1 MIKNKLKLTIKQSL
15 ALDKLEDSTTK
26 SVIFGGGAGGAK
38 SFLGAYWIVKN
49 CLKYEGTTWLVG
61 RKERKALNRTTLK
74 SIFEVCKMQGIKKDI
89 HYNYREQQGEINF
102 FNGSQILLYDLA
114 FQPSDPMYDTLG
126 SLELTGAFIDEVN
139 QLPEIAWNTV
149 KSRIRYKTQEYGLT
163 PKILGSCNP
172 SKNWVYKNFYK
183 PQKDGTIEK
192 DKCFIQAL
200 LTDNPFIDPQYIDQ
214 LKELP
219 KQQRDRL
226 LHGLWEVD
234 DDSALISYDNII
246 NIFTNTHV
254 SKESDTKYIT
264 CDVARMGS
272 DKAVIMVW
280 QGLEVK
286 EIYEYDV
293 SKITEL
299 QTIIVNL
306 KNKHGISNS
315 NIIADEDG
323 VGGGLVDN
331 LKIKGFINNS
341 KALNDENYQ
350 NLKTQ
355 CYYKLSEIIERN
367 EIYISAE
374 LSTKQEEAIIEEL
387 EQVKATDSD
396 SDGKLKIINKQQIKQ
411 NIGRSPDYSDA
422 MMMRMFYQ
430 LVPNPPKN
438 LGIITSK
445 NRKQKIW

>member
-1 MIKNKLKLTIKQSL
+1 MELTLKQTE
-15 ALDKLEDSTTK
+15 ALDKLEDTTTK
-26 SVIFGGGAGGAK
+26 AIIFGGGAGSAK
-38 SFLGAYWIVKN
+38 SFLGAYWVIKN
-49 CLKYEGTTWLVG
+49 CLKYPETTWLVG

-74 SIFEVCKMQGIKKDI
+74 SIFDVCKLQGLKKDT
-89 HYNYREQQGEINF
+89 HYVYREQQGEINF

-114 FQPSDPMYDTLG
+114 FQPSDPEYDTLG
-126 SLELTGAFIDEVN
+126 SLELSGAFVDEVN
-139 QLPEIAWNTV
+139 QLPEIAWNIV
-149 KSRIRYKTQEYGLT
+149 RSRIRYKTQEYGLIPT
-163 PKILGSCNP
+163 ILGTCNP
-172 SKNWVYKNFYK
+172 SKGWVYKNYYK
-183 PQKDGTIEK
+183 PQKDGTINP

-200 LTDNPFIDPQYIDQ
+200 VTDNPFIDPNYIEN
-214 LKELP
+214 LKGLP

-226 LHGLWEVD
+226 LHGKWEID
-234 DDSALISYDNII
+234 DDSALISYDNLI
-246 NIFTNTHV
+246 NLFTNTHIID
-254 SKESDTKYIT
+254 ETATKYIT

-280 QGLEVK
+280 VGLEIIEV
-286 EIYEYDV
+286 YEYAI
-293 SKITEL
+293 SKINEL
-299 QTIIVNL
+299 QAVIIAL
-306 KNKHGISNS
+306 KNKHAVSNL

-331 LKIKGFINNS
+331 LKIRGFINNS

-350 NLKTQ
+350 NLKSQ
-355 CYYKLSEIIERN
+355 CYYKLSELIERN

-374 LSTKQEEAIIEEL
+374 LSSTQQEQIIEEL
-387 EQVKATDSD
+387 EQVKSADND

-445 NRKQKIW
+445 KRTTRIW

>member
-1 MIKNKLKLTIKQSL
+1 MELTIKQTQ
-15 ALDKLEDSTTK
+15 ALDKLEDKTTK
-26 SVIFGGGAGGAK
+26 AIIFGGGAGSAK
-38 SFLGAYWIVKN
+38 SFLGSYWIVKS
-49 CLKYEGTTWLVG
+49 CLKYPETTWLVG

-74 SIFEVCKMQGIKKDI
+74 SIFEVCKIQGLKKDV
-89 HYNYREQQGEINF
+89 HYTYREQQGEINF

-114 FQPSDPMYDTLG
+114 FQPSDPAYDTLG

-139 QLPEIAWNTV
+139 QLPEIAWNIV
-149 KSRIRYKTQEYGLT
+149 RSRIRYKTKEYNLIPT
-163 PKILGSCNP
+163 ILGTCNP
-172 SKNWVYKNFYK
+172 SKGWVYKNYYK
-183 PQKDGTIEK
+183 PQKDGTIEP

-200 LTDNPFIDPQYIDQ
+200 VTDNPFIDPNYIQNLRD
-214 LKELP
+214 LP

-234 DDSALISYDNII
+234 DESALISYDNIT
-246 NIFTNTHV
+246 NLFTNTHV
-254 SKESDTKYIT
+254 RNTNKQKYMT

-280 QGLEVK
+280 QGLEVI
-286 EIYEYDV
+286 ELYEYDV

-299 QTIIVNL
+299 QTVITNL
-306 KNKHGISNS
+306 KNKHGIPNS

-341 KALNDENYQ
+341 RPFNDENYQ

-374 LSTKQEEAIIEEL
+374 LSTNQQEAIIEEL
-387 EQVKATDSD
+387 EQIKSTDSD
-396 SDGKLKIINKQQIKQ
+396 SEGKLKIINKQQVKQ

-422 MMMRMFYQ
+422 LMMRMFFEYNKP
-430 LVPNPPKN
+430 LTN
-438 LGIITSK
+438 LGFVT
-445 NRKQKIW
+445 N